1 MTCLTQTL
9 GFSVLLTISMLKRS
23 NNNPL
28 SMLHQSLTLQ
38 VASLSSGLMVLW
50 WDCAGGIPLRAE
62 QFPLISQSLPQ
73 QNRGPEGLVQVMGR
87 EPACQLVPL
96 VQVFAIDGT
105 AHLLSFFSQ
114 FSVNH
119 HGRQHISF
127 LKMGYRSQKD
137 MKIDD
142 VCGFHLPHHIHHPK
156 KNRVASLPETL
167 HGSNAH
173 VKNRNVLKVLPHCCW
188 WSAAWHLAWK
198 TPLNPTPALRKGVI
212 LLKAIHHGLNQPVPP
227 VPVPYLLTVFC
238 VCWTPGQV
246 MPGIH
251 AIFPFFFPSRVTS
264 HRDFFESNQT
274 LLRLSQLSKVN
285 TIDKVR
291 TLQEHCP
298 QRLPLNNQK
307 PSPPSHDP
315 LPRGKSP
322 EAQDLATSLKSAE
335 PNY

>member
-156 KNRVASLPETL
+156 KIESHHFQKLYMEVTHMWKIETSWRYCLIAVDGVQHDIWPERFHSTLPRRSAKVSFCWKLSTTASINQFRQFPFPTFWRFFVCAELRDKSCLESMPFFRSFFLPE
-167 HGSNAH
+167 
-173 VKNRNVLKVLPHCCW
+173 LPV
-188 WSAAWHLAWK
+188 
-198 TPLNPTPALRKGVI
+198 TGI
-212 LLKAIHHGLNQPVPP
+212 FLNQ
-227 VPVPYLLTVFC
+227 TKRFC
-238 VCWTPGQV
+238 
-246 MPGIH
+246 
-251 AIFPFFFPSRVTS
+251 ALAS
-264 HRDFFESNQT
+264 
-274 LLRLSQLSKVN
+274 
-285 TIDKVR
+285 
-291 TLQEHCP
+291 
-298 QRLPLNNQK
+298 
-307 PSPPSHDP
+307 SP
-315 LPRGKSP
+315 K
-322 EAQDLATSLKSAE
+322 
-335 PNY
+335 